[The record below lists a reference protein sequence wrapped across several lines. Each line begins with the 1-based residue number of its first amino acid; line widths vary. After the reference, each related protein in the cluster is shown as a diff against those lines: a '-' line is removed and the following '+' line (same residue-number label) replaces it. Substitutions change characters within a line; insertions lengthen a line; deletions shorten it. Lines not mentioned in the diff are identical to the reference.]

1 MTDTKNW
8 YTSKTVWTVLVML
21 MSVAARNMGIDL
33 GPFEDEISSMILDVI
48 ALAAGAIALWSRIT
62 ASKRLTS

>member
-1 MTDTKNW
+1 
-8 YTSKTVWTVLVML
+8 ML
-21 MSVAARNMGIDL
+21 MSVAARNLGIDL